1 MRGKSAPVARSKIRK
16 LARLKSRRLAVGEFN
31 ALLAELSLPLQAL
44 RPKALDVTL
53 FAKVLRILSKRCRG
67 DDLSR
72 RFAAALQ
79 RFTDNGGALPDGMEF
94 CPDSTVLDVSSVGL
108 PDEPS
113 AVPRHKFL
121 HTPFRLES
129 KAFMLTFHSAS
140 FDKSSWEPFLAH
152 IRGIA
157 VNFGARSWATCLE
170 RSEHSQLCAASG
182 ERYHCHAY
190 FIWTDGV
197 AMRVSGL
204 DAFVF

>member
-1 MRGKSAPVARSKIRK
+1 MPPKLPGRRVIGKTAPAARSRTRK

-67 DDLSR
+67 DDRSR

-79 RFTDNGGALPDGMEF
+79 RFTHNGGALPDGMEF

-113 AVPRHKFL
+113 AVPG
-121 HTPFRLES
+121 
-129 KAFMLTFHSAS
+129 AQV
-140 FDKSSWEPFLAH
+140 LAH
-152 IRGIA
+152 ALPVGIESIHVDVLQCFVRQVVVGA
-157 VNFGARSWATCLE
+157 VPRPHPRQPFCTK
-170 RSEHSQLCAASG
+170 
-182 ERYHCHAY
+182 
-190 FIWTDGV
+190 T
-197 AMRVSGL
+197 
-204 DAFVF
+204 AFTKRAFYT